1 MGDPGHSG
9 TLANRRLRL
18 DFSDRAGRCAAVA
31 LHNHLSGRTLPL
43 DEDDFRI
50 EAEGLPALT
59 AASFRWLKPDFA
71 GERAR
76 LEGSCAER
84 GVRIAIIYELGAGDF
99 FVRRR
104 LELTSA
110 APLPIRRV
118 DAWTVRVPGI
128 CWSQEEGPPEELR
141 MNVWG
146 IDDKSGFGKPVLMED
161 TFWGLEC
168 PAGLNQYRDGRV
180 TLTHRPGRTV
190 SGLFRTKPAVVGVA
204 PSGEAA
210 FWFRDYIER
219 LRPQRR
225 TPAVHIDYNTWTTVT
240 PATEANSLDL
250 ISRFRAC
257 LFDAHGVGL
266 DSFTLDDGWD
276 KKRSLWDVETGGFP
290 RGLAP
295 LSAALAP
302 TGARLGLWLSPSS
315 GYEHAGWGSE
325 QGCARNAT
333 FDWFLCQSDPGYRRE
348 MCRAIVDLV
357 RANNVGFL
365 KMDGFCASCD
375 TDRHAHHLTGDY
387 AREANVDAF
396 IELLAAIRQA
406 QPDIHLDPTSGMW
419 LSPWWL
425 QYVDSLYCDTYDGT
439 APAIVPSPNGLDGA
453 TTSRDALLRR
463 RLDENPGFDPAA
475 VETLGIYL
483 DPTLTVD
490 PGSFF
495 DNWQDNAM
503 MVAGRGSRLLTMYMN
518 PDLLPNPEQDWRFM
532 AAMFRWVRHNADTL
546 ARCRPILGDPY
557 AWEPYGYAHF
567 RGRRG
572 ITVMRNPFIEPRR
585 VRLEL
590 GHSMGWSANEAG
602 DACCAVRVVY
612 PHRETL
618 ATAVCFGD
626 TVEVTLEAYQLL
638 LLHVEE
644 GEEALRPPAP
654 RARAP
659 RIGDA
664 RAEPLSLVRMAGAG
678 LHLAGQCAISSPGGS
693 DAWVYVLLA
702 GDAATETWRCAVS
715 VDGAA
720 AEAAEIRSPTAA
732 SIPVHTRHE
741 LPFTPWVFHRIRV
754 PGGRHV
760 LEVVVECAADAQTG
774 STLRAGWWLWM
785 EHPLEATDGH
795 ACSDPLPY
803 SSGAGTRRQTV
814 TLQGLTEF
822 NLP

>member
-1 MGDPGHSG
+1 MGDPGNHG
-9 TLANRRLRL
+9 APANRYVAI
-18 DFSDRAGRCAAVA
+18 DFGDRAGRCAAVA
-31 LHNHLSGRTLPL
+31 LHNRLSGRTLPL

-50 EAEGLPALT
+50 EVDGLPALT
-59 AASFRWLKPDFA
+59 AASFVWSKPDLA
-71 GERAR
+71 AERVRLEGECGERA
-76 LEGSCAER
+76 
-84 GVRIAIIYELGAGDF
+84 VRVAVTYELGPDDF

-104 LELTSA
+104 LELTTD
-110 APLPIRRV
+110 APLAIRRV
-118 DAWTVRVPGI
+118 DAWVVRVPGI
-128 CWSQEEGPPEELR
+128 CRSQEEGPPEELR

-161 TFWGLEC
+161 TFWGLEY
-168 PAGLNQYRDGRV
+168 PAGLNQHRDGRV

-190 SGLFRTKPAVVGVA
+190 SGLFQSKPAVVGVA
-204 PSGEAA
+204 PSGETAV
-210 FWFRDYIER
+210 WFRDYIDR
-219 LRPQRR
+219 LRPRR
-225 TPAVHIDYNTWTTVT
+225 LSSAVHIDYNTWTTVT

-250 ISRFRAC
+250 VSKFRTE

-276 KKRSLWDVETGGFP
+276 KKRSLWDVDAAGFP

-295 LSAALAP
+295 LSATLAP

-315 GYEHAGWGSE
+315 GYEHAGWGAE
-325 QGCARNAT
+325 QGYARNAT
-333 FDWFLCQSDPGYRRE
+333 FDWFLCQSDPGYRRD
-348 MCRAIVDLV
+348 MCRAIVELV

-375 TDRHAHHLTGDY
+375 TDRHPHHLAGDF

-396 IELLAAIRQA
+396 IELLDAIRQA
-406 QPDIHLDPTSGMW
+406 QPGIHLDPTSGMW

-518 PDLLPNPEQDWRFM
+518 PDLLPNPEQDWRFL

-567 RGRRG
+567 LGRRG
-572 ITVMRNPFIEPRR
+572 IIVLRNPFIEPRR
-585 VRLEL
+585 VRMEL
-590 GHSMGWSANEAG
+590 GRPMGWSADEAG
-602 DACCAVRVVY
+602 DACYSVRVVY

-618 ATAVCFGD
+618 ASSVRFGD
-626 TVEVTLEAYQLL
+626 VLEVTLEAYQLL
-638 LLHVEE
+638 LIHVEE
-644 GEEALRPPAP
+644 PGEGAQSHGLPEPS
-654 RARAP
+654 P
-659 RIGDA
+659 RIGHAD
-664 RAEPLSLVRMAGAG
+664 AEPLTLVRAAEAGPRLTG
-678 LHLAGQCAISSPGGS
+678 RCAVSSPDGS
-693 DAWVYVLLA
+693 RAWVYVLLV
-702 GDAATETWRCAVS
+702 GDAAAEPWRCRAT

-720 AEAAEIRSPTAA
+720 AEATEIRSPAAA
-732 SIPVHTRHE
+732 SIPAHTRHE
-741 LPFTPWVFHRIRV
+741 LPFTPWVFHRIRI
-754 PGGRHV
+754 PSGRRTM
-760 LEVVVECAADAQTG
+760 EFAFGCDAPRG
-774 STLRAGWWLWM
+774 STLQAGWWLWM
-785 EHPLEATDGH
+785 EHPRPAADGD
-795 ACSDPLPY
+795 ASSAPLPY
-803 SSGAGTRRQTV
+803 SSGAATRRQTI

-822 NLP
+822 ILP